1 MLDLRLTFDI
11 TPAFAKAI
19 GDIADAIRGKGMTS
33 RVDGDK
39 CGAFN
44 ATLRNIVNGADVYAQ
59 TAQESAGVGN
69 LTPEPESAPQVATSC
84 ESAAIPEPLGIGE
97 LAKATRDTIVSEI
110 REAIPSLKADP
121 VAVEA
126 QADAP
131 AEPAEAPKP
140 KRGRP
145 RKADAVQKDAQTA
158 TENAEAIEADNS
170 TPESESAPHGQ
181 TSRESTAVPEPQ
193 AEAKPEPKAEPKA
206 EPVAAP
212 APASKPSGDSYGGM
226 PLLQAVQ
233 ALLDEVA
240 QRGIELADVNARVRQ
255 AATERSLP
263 YTSAACLMKA
273 IGYDETR
280 KIVLGE

>member
-19 GDIADAIRGKGMTS
+19 GDIADAIRGKGMIS
-33 RVDGDK
+33 LVEGGK
-39 CGAFN
+39 CSAFD
-44 ATLRNIVNGADVYAQ
+44 ATLHDIDPGFAKASRDITDALRRKL
-59 TAQESAGVGN
+59 SA
-69 LTPEPESAPQVATSC
+69 PESA
-84 ESAAIPEPLGIGE
+84 E
-97 LAKATRDTIVSEI
+97 
-110 REAIPSLKADP
+110 
-121 VAVEA
+121 AVEA
-126 QADAP
+126 DAP
-131 AEPAEAPKP
+131 VEPVEAPKP

-145 RKADAVQKDAQTA
+145 RKADAVQKDAQA
-158 TENAEAIEADNS
+158 APESTETVEAANS
-170 TPESESAPHGQ
+170 TPGPESAPQVQ
-181 TSRESTAVPEPQ
+181 TSCEPVAASEPQ
-193 AEAKPEPKAEPKA
+193 AEAKTEPKA

-212 APASKPSGDSYGGM
+212 APAPKPSGDSYGGM

-255 AATERSLP
+255 AAAERGLP

>member
-19 GDIADAIRGKGMTS
+19 GDIADALRGK
-33 RVDGDK
+33 
-39 CGAFN
+39 
-44 ATLRNIVNGADVYAQ
+44 L
-59 TAQESAGVGN
+59 SA
-69 LTPEPESAPQVATSC
+69 PESAEAIEADNSTPAPESASQAATSC
-84 ESAAIPEPLGIGE
+84 GGVAFRDSLGIGA
-97 LAKATRDTIVSEI
+97 LAKATCDAIASEI
-110 REAIPSLKADP
+110 REAVPSLKDETA
-121 VAVEA
+121 AVEA

-158 TENAEAIEADNS
+158 PENAEAVEADNPTS
-170 TPESESAPHGQ
+170 APESAPQVQ
-181 TSRESTAVPEPQ
+181 TSCEPVAAPEPQ
-193 AEAKPEPKAEPKA
+193 A

-212 APASKPSGDSYGGM
+212 APASRPSGDSYGGM

-255 AATERSLP
+255 AATERDLP

>member
-19 GDIADAIRGKGMTS
+19 GDIADAIRGKGMIS
-33 RVDGDK
+33 LVGGDK
-39 CGAFN
+39 CGAFG
-44 ATLRNIVNGADVYAQ
+44 ATLRDLDDVAQKDVQ
-59 TAQESAGVGN
+59 TAPGTVGAGS
-69 LTPEPESAPQVATSC
+69 LTPEPESVA
-84 ESAAIPEPLGIGE
+84 APEPE
-97 LAKATRDTIVSEI
+97 
-110 REAIPSLKADP
+110 P
-121 VAVEA
+121 VAAEA

-131 AEPAEAPKP
+131 AEPAGAPKP

-145 RKADAVQKDAQTA
+145 RKAEAAQKDSQAA
-158 TENAEAIEADNS
+158 PENAETVEADNF
-170 TPESESAPHGQ
+170 TPEHESAPQVQ
-181 TSRESTAVPEPQ
+181 TSCEPV
-193 AEAKPEPKAEPKA
+193 AAPEPKA

-212 APASKPSGDSYGGM
+212 APASKPSGDCYGGM

>member
-11 TPAFAKAI
+11 TPAFARAI
-19 GDIADAIRGKGMTS
+19 GDIADAIRGKGMIS
-33 RVDGDK
+33 LVDGDK
-39 CGAFN
+39 CGAFD
-44 ATLRNIVNGADVYAQ
+44 ATLRNIVNG
-59 TAQESAGVGN
+59 TGAGE
-69 LTPEPESAPQVATSC
+69 LTPATESAPQVATPC
-84 ESAAIPEPLGIGE
+84 ES
-97 LAKATRDTIVSEI
+97 
-110 REAIPSLKADP
+110 

-131 AEPAEAPKP
+131 AEPAEAPKL

-145 RKADAVQKDAQTA
+145 RKADAVQKDAQA
-158 TENAEAIEADNS
+158 APESTETVEADNS
-170 TPESESAPHGQ
+170 TPEIESAPQ
-181 TSRESTAVPEPQ
+181 VATSCESTAVP
-193 AEAKPEPKAEPKA
+193 EPKA

-255 AATERSLP
+255 AATERGLP

>member
-19 GDIADAIRGKGMTS
+19 GDIADAIRGKGTIS
-33 RVDGDK
+33 LVDGDK
-39 CGAFN
+39 IVAFD
-44 ATLRNIVNGADVYAQ
+44 AAQ
-59 TAQESAGVGN
+59 KDTQAVTESAGTAEVDN
-69 LTPEPESAPQVATSC
+69 PAPEPESAPQVATSC
-84 ESAAIPEPLGIGE
+84 ES
-97 LAKATRDTIVSEI
+97 
-110 REAIPSLKADP
+110 
-121 VAVEA
+121 VAVPETGPSPAEA

-145 RKADAVQKDAQTA
+145 RKAEAVQKDAQA
-158 TENAEAIEADNS
+158 APESAEIVEADNPAPETES
-170 TPESESAPHGQ
+170 TPQVQ
-181 TSRESTAVPEPQ
+181 TSCESVAVPEPQ
-193 AEAKPEPKAEPKA
+193 A

-233 ALLDEVA
+233 AMLDEVA

-255 AATERSLP
+255 AATERGLP

>member
-19 GDIADAIRGKGMTS
+19 GDIADALRGKPTS
-33 RVDGDK
+33 LHDIDPGFAKARRDVTE
-39 CGAFN
+39 A
-44 ATLRNIVNGADVYAQ
+44 LRGKLSASESVEAVEADN
-59 TAQESAGVGN
+59 S
-69 LTPEPESAPQVATSC
+69 TSC
-84 ESAAIPEPLGIGE
+84 ETAAVPEPLGIGE
-97 LAKATRDTIVSEI
+97 LAKATRDAIVSEI
-110 REAIPSLKADP
+110 REAVPSLKDEP
-121 VAVEA
+121 VAAEA
-126 QADAP
+126 RADAP
-131 AEPAEAPKP
+131 AESAEAPKP

-145 RKADAVQKDAQTA
+145 RKAEATQKDAQA
-158 TENAEAIEADNS
+158 APESAETVEADNS
-170 TPESESAPHGQ
+170 TPEPESAPQ
-181 TSRESTAVPEPQ
+181 AATSCDPVAVSEPQ
-193 AEAKPEPKAEPKA
+193 AEAKPEPKT

-255 AATERSLP
+255 AATERGLP

>member
-19 GDIADAIRGKGMTS
+19 GDIADALRGKPTS
-33 RVDGDK
+33 PYDIDPGFAKASRDITD
-39 CGAFN
+39 A
-44 ATLRNIVNGADVYAQ
+44 LRGKL
-59 TAQESAGVGN
+59 SA
-69 LTPEPESAPQVATSC
+69 PESAEAVEADNSTPED
-84 ESAAIPEPLGIGE
+84 ESAKQA
-97 LAKATRDTIVSEI
+97 ATREELISEI
-110 REAIPSLKADP
+110 REAVPSLKDEP
-121 VAVEA
+121 SPTEA

-145 RKADAVQKDAQTA
+145 RKAEATQKDVQAA
-158 TENAEAIEADNS
+158 PESAETVEAGNS
-170 TPESESAPHGQ
+170 TPEPESAPQMQ
-181 TSRESTAVPEPQ
+181 TPCEPVAASEPQ
-193 AEAKPEPKAEPKA
+193 AEAKPEP
-206 EPVAAP
+206 VAAP
-212 APASKPSGDSYGGM
+212 APAPKPSGESYGGM

-255 AATERSLP
+255 AATERGLP